1 MSFFN
6 QMLASIGIG
15 SAKVDTRLN
24 KASVRV
30 GESLDGV
37 VHIQGGNAPQDI
49 SSIYLGLMT
58 QYLKQQGDSTV
69 RVNALVEKWNIVRP
83 LTVQPGQQV
92 EVPFSVQ
99 IPLFSPVSLGRT
111 PIWLKT
117 GLDVDNAIDPG
128 DKDTL
133 QILPHPSM
141 EAVLEAV
148 KGMGFW
154 FKEATCEYSSRLG
167 GALPFV
173 QEIEFRPGGSGFRG
187 VKELE
192 LVCFVNP
199 HGVEVIVEVD
209 RRAKGLQGLFEAA
222 LDLDER
228 KQRLN
233 LSREVLAGGPQRI
246 ADQIASVIQR
256 LAG

>member
-15 SAKVDTRLN
+15 SARVDTRLAR
-24 KASVRV
+24 ASVRV
-30 GESLDGV
+30 GEKLEGV
-37 VHIQGGNAPQDI
+37 VHIQGGNAQQDI

-58 QYLKQQGDSTV
+58 QYLKEQGDSTV
-69 RVNALVEKWNIVRP
+69 RVNTAVEKWQISSP
-83 LTVQPGQQV
+83 LTIHPGEQR

-99 IPLFSPVSLGRT
+99 IPLNAPVSLGRV
-111 PIWLKT
+111 PIWLQT
-117 GLDVDNAIDPG
+117 GLDIDNAIDPG

-133 QILPHPSM
+133 QLQPHPYM
-141 EAVLEAV
+141 QAVLEAV

-154 FKEATCEYSSRLG
+154 FKESTCEYSPRLG
-167 GALPFV
+167 RGLPFV
-173 QEIEFRPGGSGFRG
+173 QEIEFHPGSGFRG

-199 HGVEVIVEVD
+199 TNVDVIVEVD
-209 RRAKGLQGLFEAA
+209 RRAKGLKGLFEAA

-228 KQRLN
+228 KQMVRF
-233 LSREVLAGGPQRI
+233 SREDLERGGQHI
-246 ADQIASVIQR
+246 ANQIASVIQR
-256 LAG
+256 HAG